1 LKYRCDVEGC
11 AAVCST
17 TRSLAKHKELHEQQN
32 RNEIIQRHLLSLRWT
47 NKVRSLINT
56 VERNQRRGEEP
67 SILS

>member
-32 RNEIIQRHLLSLRWT
+32 RNEIIQRHLLSLR
-47 NKVRSLINT
+47 
-56 VERNQRRGEEP
+56 
-67 SILS
+67 